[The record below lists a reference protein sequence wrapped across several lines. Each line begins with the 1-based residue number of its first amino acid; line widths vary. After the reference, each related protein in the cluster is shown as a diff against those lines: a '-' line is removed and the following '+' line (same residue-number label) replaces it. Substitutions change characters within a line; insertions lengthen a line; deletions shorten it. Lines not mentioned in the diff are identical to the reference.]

1 MNLYIQDT
9 GTADGQK
16 LASTV
21 FVFSGLGKKYI
32 RGQQCVVPLIAV
44 KESIEYCV
52 CDMHGE
58 PASAI
63 YFDFLS
69 IPLYKSSQHKEIYL
83 FYYVV
88 PDQKMST

>member
-1 MNLYIQDT
+1 M
-9 GTADGQK
+9 ADRNGQYG
-16 LASTV
+16 LR
-21 FVFSGLGKKYI
+21 FGLGKKYI

-52 CDMHGE
+52 CDME
-58 PASAI
+58 SRLQQSI
-63 YFDFLS
+63 LS

-88 PDQKMST
+88 PDQKKSTWTNKIKDF